1 MKTWAMP
8 SRTMSNRTFS
18 IDIDILAEA
27 TLSDEDIEEMMA
39 KHELDT
45 EEQLF
50 TAIEAITKEQLSG
63 SFPDGDLR
71 EINVDMD
78 EPDE

>member
-1 MKTWAMP
+1 MP